1 MLRAIKKGGLPATPG
16 ALQPRKMRILA
27 EGTSAA
33 ALLHR
38 NAMHIAG
45 IKFVSRICKK
55 RAADYLG
62 DAAAKKPP

>member
-1 MLRAIKKGGLPATPG
+1 
-16 ALQPRKMRILA
+16 MRISA

-33 ALLHR
+33 ALLRR